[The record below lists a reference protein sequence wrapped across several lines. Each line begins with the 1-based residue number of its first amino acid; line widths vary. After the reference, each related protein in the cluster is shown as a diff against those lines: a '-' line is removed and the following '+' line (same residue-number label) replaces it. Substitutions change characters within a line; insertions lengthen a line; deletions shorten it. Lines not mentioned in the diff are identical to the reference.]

1 MNKYLKVWLKSGSYF
16 GISMGLFY
24 TFQQNNYISGA
35 ISGVA
40 TGIIFGGA
48 MAGVT
53 YFSDKKMKKRG
64 FENSSTSVNHTLSLE
79 ILLPIKSV
87 ESVIQEAILS
97 IPKAKIKSTSNK
109 VFEAKTGMTWKS
121 FGEDILIT
129 LEEKEL
135 VVSEAKEILDV
146 ENVIASII
154 LVEDLRIQKE

>member
-1 MNKYLKVWLKSGSYF
+1 
-16 GISMGLFY
+16 MGLFY

-53 YFSDKKMKKRG
+53 YFSDKKMNKRG

-129 LEEKEL
+129 LEEKD
-135 VVSEAKEILDV
+135 SSIIAKINSKSSIKTTILDYGKNL
-146 ENVIASII
+146 ENVQVISSYIKQ
-154 LVEDLRIQKE
+154 VFDGKVSDCT